1 MRIGGASLS
10 GIYSDRLRQSIGG
23 KTRVSMLQSETV
35 MPHAIIR
42 GKNGRRHEVDFGDA
56 PVRVEIHSSEETV
69 EIFIEADFE
78 SLPEERRRDTQ
89 YPSPSI

>member
-1 MRIGGASLS
+1 
-10 GIYSDRLRQSIGG
+10 
-23 KTRVSMLQSETV
+23 

-42 GKNGRRHEVDFGDA
+42 GKNGRRHEVDFGDE

-78 SLPEERRRDTQ
+78 TLPVERRRFAILNAPRHLFSEATAVAARRAAK
-89 YPSPSI
+89 SPDKVFR